1 MCFELAPTNLLRSL
15 QLASSCG
22 RLSRGDCGE
31 SGSTAGS
38 ERATRAYGIGPSGSG
53 IVPIGLAVGATGF
66 LRERSGRTPTRPVH
80 RAIIRS
86 FFWFSVSPFLL
97 GRVKRRYWH
106 LKAQS
111 MRLTRGL
118 RGGGS
123 LSLLSC
129 SCSPSTGLRSW
140 HRRISRALD
149 RSGADDPDADYRL
162 RVRSR
167 QHFSF
172 AFFNGSSTSPSR

>member
-1 MCFELAPTNLLRSL
+1 MVAPHVLAAVICGFLGSVNWTI
-15 QLASSCG
+15 SSALSFPKITSG
-22 RLSRGDCGE
+22 RLSRRDCGE

-38 ERATRAYGIGPSGSG
+38 ERATRAYAIGPSGSG

-129 SCSPSTGLRSW
+129 SCSPSTGLRS
-140 HRRISRALD
+140 
-149 RSGADDPDADYRL
+149 
-162 RVRSR
+162 
-167 QHFSF
+167 
-172 AFFNGSSTSPSR
+172 